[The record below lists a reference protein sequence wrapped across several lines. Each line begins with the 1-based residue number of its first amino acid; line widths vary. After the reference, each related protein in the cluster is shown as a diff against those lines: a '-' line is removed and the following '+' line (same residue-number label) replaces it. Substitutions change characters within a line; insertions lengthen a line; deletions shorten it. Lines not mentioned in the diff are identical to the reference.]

1 MARPGLQIDI
11 NLERPQ
17 SLGTVQLR
25 SADGG
30 LLESRPTQLRELLL
44 EPDGEVRVVLS
55 GKISGD
61 TVALSLSKDGGAK
74 KK

>member
-1 MARPGLQIDI
+1 MTLTLDVLLDPG
-11 NLERPQ
+11 
-17 SLGTVQLR
+17 
-25 SADGG
+25 
-30 LLESRPTQLRELLL
+30 
-44 EPDGEVRVVLS
+44 GEVRVVLS